1 MNDIRTALCALGLLA
16 AASAHAAGLPDPG
29 DYVPAPAGT
38 TVLAVY
44 AQQQKAE
51 RVYDHGERVPGHL
64 GLKLDLG
71 IARAMHYFEV
81 AGMPADVELI
91 LPVAR
96 QRVTAA
102 GYSESGIGN
111 VIVGATLW
119 TLSNPEAGRHLGWA
133 AYLSLPTGQK
143 RDQGLAV
150 SEDRYALD
158 LEAGYITK
166 LGGAWSLDLVGQLE
180 FYGRDRTTEVS
191 RRPMLRGL
199 AHLSYR
205 VSDANTLALGLRQT
219 YGMRE
224 TQGGVTVLGARRD
237 TNLMLTW
244 QHQLTETVQLQLQY
258 QKDVK
263 VHNGPAL
270 QGLQARAVFVF

>member
-1 MNDIRTALCALGLLA
+1 MKTTLLGLALLA
-16 AASAHAAGLPDPG
+16 ATSTQAAGLPDPG
-29 DYVPAPAGT
+29 DYAPAPAGT

-44 AQQQKAE
+44 AQRQTAD
-51 RVYDHGERVPGHL
+51 RVYDNGQRIPGDL

-71 IARAMHYFEV
+71 IVRGMHYFTLG
-81 AGMPADVELI
+81 GMPADVEVI

-96 QRVTAA
+96 QRVDAA

-111 VIVGATLW
+111 LIVGGTLW
-119 TLSNPEAGRHLGWA
+119 TLSNAEAGRHLGWA

-158 LEAGYITK
+158 LEAGYITR

-180 FYGRDRTTEVS
+180 FYSRDRTTRVE
-191 RRPMLRGL
+191 RRPMARGI

-205 VSDANTLALGLRQT
+205 LSDSNTLAASLRQT
-219 YGMRE
+219 YGTRE
-224 TQGGVTVLGARRD
+224 SQGGVTVLGARRD

-263 VHNGPAL
+263 VRNGPAL
-270 QGLQARAVFVF
+270 QGVQARAVVVF